1 MIIDKFNLCNK
12 FNHKT
17 AIKCYLGIECLLN
30 SPDGADILVA
40 QRRDKGDSR
49 WNV

>member
-1 MIIDKFNLCNK
+1 MN
-12 FNHKT
+12 
-17 AIKCYLGIECLLN
+17 Y

-49 WNV
+49 NWVEKKRNVVLRNINRKNRIKRK